1 MPPKHGDV
9 PPAELSRRRRK
20 TLILVILIFGLPA
33 LAALWAYLRFTSD
46 RPVEYADD
54 VAHFKYGSTGGER
67 DTGIPY
73 WIWVALP
80 EVFPEY
86 LPDKTPGRGYS
97 SFGFVYEDGVD
108 PRYGLPAGM
117 SRRTVQGIDRVY
129 LNCAVC
135 HTGTVRDARGAK
147 PRVIPG
153 MPANTFD
160 IGAWGIFLTRIA
172 HDQKF
177 TPQRILDQIRVME
190 NDPHR
195 LIDKPDF
202 INRQIIRYVAVY
214 RIRDQLITTGKR
226 TSFIDFTSWGPGR
239 DDTFSPNKAF
249 FNFPMEKLSPAEREK
264 ELSAFADFPSIWNQG
279 PREERK
285 MHLHWDGDNDL
296 VTERN
301 LNAAFGTGAYPPTI
315 DADSL
320 TRTARWLA
328 TARPPAY
335 PYPVDKTLAAQGQ
348 PIYQEYCASCHGTRE
363 PPFSHNPPLPHEYV
377 GKITP
382 IAEIGTDRHR
392 LDSFTRLLSVNLGTN
407 YAGFEKDWG
416 YDKPY
421 PQRFKHYR
429 KTWGYANM
437 PLDGLWLRA
446 PYLHNGSV
454 PTLWDLLQPAADRPK
469 QFFRGDDV
477 YDPVNVGFVS
487 NVAQDGGRRFYLIDT
502 ALPGNGNYG
511 HDGPAFGT
519 YLPAAEKRALLE
531 YLKTF

>member
-1 MPPKHGDV
+1 MPPTSGAV
-9 PPAELSRRRRK
+9 PPAELSRRRKK
-20 TLILVILIFGLPA
+20 TLILALLILGLPA
-33 LAALWAYLRFTSD
+33 LVVLWALCRFTSD
-46 RPVEYADD
+46 RPVEYQDD

-67 DTGIPY
+67 ATGIPY

-86 LPDKTPGRGYS
+86 LPDETPGRGYS
-97 SFGFVYEDGVD
+97 SFGFVYEEGKD
-108 PRYGLPAGM
+108 PRYDLPAGM

-135 HTGTVRDARGAK
+135 HTGTVRDARGAE

-160 IGAWGIFLTRIA
+160 IGAWGVFLTSIA
-172 HDQKF
+172 RDEKF
-177 TPQRILDQIRVME
+177 TPQRLLDQIQVME
-190 NDPHR
+190 KNPHR
-195 LIDKPDF
+195 LVGKPDL

-214 RIRDQLITTGKR
+214 RMRDQLIHLAHR
-226 TSFIDFTSWGPGR
+226 TRFIDFKSWGPGR

-249 FNFPMEKLSPAEREK
+249 FNFPMEHTDPD
-264 ELSAFADFPSIWNQG
+264 ELVGLADFPSIWNQG
-279 PREERK
+279 PRQQRG
-285 MHLHWDGDNDL
+285 MHLHWDGNNDL

-320 TRTARWLA
+320 LRTARWLD
-328 TARPPAY
+328 TAQPPPY
-335 PYPVDKTLAAQGQ
+335 PYPVDQTLAARGK
-348 PIYQEYCASCHGTRE
+348 PIYTHYCASCHGRRE
-363 PPFSHNPPLPHEYV
+363 PPFANNPPGPHEYV

-382 IAEIGTDRHR
+382 IAAIGTDRHR
-392 LDSFTRLLSVNLGTN
+392 LDSFTHLLAVNLGTN

-429 KTWGYANM
+429 KTWGYANT

-454 PTLWDLLQPAADRPK
+454 PTLADLLEPAANRPK
-469 QFFRGDDV
+469 KFFRGDDV
-477 YDPVNVGFVS
+477 YDPVKVGFVS
-487 NVAQDGGRRFYLIDT
+487 NVDHEGRRKFSPIDT
-502 ALPGNGNYG
+502 GTAGNGNGG
-511 HDGPAFGT
+511 HDGQEYGT
-519 YLPAAEKRALLE
+519 YLPPDEKRALLE